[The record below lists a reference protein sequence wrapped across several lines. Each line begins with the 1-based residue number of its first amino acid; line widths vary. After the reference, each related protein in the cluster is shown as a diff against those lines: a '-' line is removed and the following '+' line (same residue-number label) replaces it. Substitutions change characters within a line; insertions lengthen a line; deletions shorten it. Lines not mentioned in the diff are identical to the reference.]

1 MGSARPL
8 LIFDLDDTL
17 IESFPGYV
25 QLHQRVAHEMGWPV
39 PSLDDLVEYGHGWTH
54 TLRRLWPDRDVT
66 EFQRRYDRVA
76 DDVVYGAFPGVLDA
90 LSELHAA
97 GHSMWIVSKRSR
109 RRIHSRVRAAGIAAE
124 MFEGIF
130 AHEDQ
135 PAPKPDPRC
144 FEPVWSALGERR
156 HAVYVGDR
164 SEDRAAARAAGL
176 RFVAVR
182 TGPEAR
188 RGVFDDLPSD
198 AVVDTAAHIPT
209 WLRRFEPDGDGGST
223 G

>member
-1 MGSARPL
+1 MDEARPL

-25 QLHQRVAHEMGWPV
+25 DLHQRVARELDWPV
-39 PSLDDLVEYGHGWTH
+39 PSVDDLIEYGHGWRQ
-54 TLRRLWPDRDVT
+54 TLERLWPDRDVSV
-66 EFQRRYDRVA
+66 FQRRYDRVA

-90 LSELHAA
+90 LSSLHGA

-124 MFEGIF
+124 MFHGIF
-130 AHEDQ
+130 ANEDQ

-144 FEPVWSALGERR
+144 FEPVWSHVGRQRDAI
-156 HAVYVGDR
+156 YVGDR
-164 SEDRAAARAAGL
+164 HEDRLAAEAAGI

-188 RGVFDDLPSD
+188 RGVFDDLPD
-198 AVVDTAAHIPT
+198 DRVVDSAAEIPD
-209 WLRRFEPDGDGGST
+209 WLERRW
-223 G
+223 

>member
-1 MGSARPL
+1 MDGARPL

-25 QLHQRVAHEMGWPV
+25 ELHQRVAGELGWPV
-39 PSLDDLVEYGHGWTH
+39 PSVEDLVEYGHGWTQ
-54 TLRRLWPDRDVT
+54 TLKRLWPDRDVT
-66 EFQRRYDRVA
+66 VFQRRYDLFA
-76 DDVVYGAFPGVLDA
+76 DDMVYGPFPGVLHA
-90 LSELHAA
+90 LDQLHAG

-124 MFEGIF
+124 MFGGIF
-130 AHEDQ
+130 ANEDQ

-144 FEPVWSALGERR
+144 FAPVWSSVGARQ
-156 HAVYVGDR
+156 HAIYVGDR
-164 SEDRAAARAAGL
+164 HEDRLAAEAAGL

-188 RGVFDDLPSD
+188 RGVFDDLPPES
-198 AVVDTAAHIPT
+198 VVESAAEIPD
-209 WLRRFEPDGDGGST
+209 WLERIGG
-223 G
+223 GW